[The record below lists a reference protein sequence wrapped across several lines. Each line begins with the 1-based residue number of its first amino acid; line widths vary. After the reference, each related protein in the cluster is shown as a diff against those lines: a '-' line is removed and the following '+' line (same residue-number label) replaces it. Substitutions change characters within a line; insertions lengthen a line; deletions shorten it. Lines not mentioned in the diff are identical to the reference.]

1 MLPFLVRFLVFEITN
16 EPHPSLNGLLTI
28 TYCCKNEFLSQ
39 DKNETLVDQKLLNII
54 FLLIFISFF
63 SHLIRRFIYGLNIFS
78 GELINPFFKNH
89 VKSRPTFSKK
99 IERFFQLSGILKI
112 EKGLA
117 TENKM
122 ADRVT
127 KLIYYKL
134 N

>member
-1 MLPFLVRFLVFEITN
+1 MINYE
-16 EPHPSLNGLLTI
+16 
-28 TYCCKNEFLSQ
+28 
-39 DKNETLVDQKLLNII
+39 II
-54 FLLIFISFF
+54 FK
-63 SHLIRRFIYGLNIFS
+63 HLIRRFIDGLNIFP
-78 GELINPFFKNH
+78 GELIIFVKNH
-89 VKSRPTFSKK
+89 KKPRPTFSTN

>member
-1 MLPFLVRFLVFEITN
+1 M
-16 EPHPSLNGLLTI
+16 
-28 TYCCKNEFLSQ
+28 
-39 DKNETLVDQKLLNII
+39 
-54 FLLIFISFF
+54 
-63 SHLIRRFIYGLNIFS
+63 IRRFIYGLNIFP
-78 GELINPFFKNH
+78 GELPESSFFKNG
-89 VKSRPTFSKK
+89 VKFRPTLSTQ

-117 TENKM
+117 SENKM